1 MKLSIAANKLLSF
14 NSTEGNIKRSQAN
27 ISNIFQGA
35 CAMSKLIIIAKV
47 VSKKEAVQSVQS
59 ELLKLIAPTRK
70 EDGCLDYTL
79 HQDNDN
85 AAVFMFYETWE
96 SMAHLEK
103 HMNSDHFKAYVKA
116 TDGLIEAKAVNKLSR
131 IE

>member
-1 MKLSIAANKLLSF
+1 
-14 NSTEGNIKRSQAN
+14 
-27 ISNIFQGA
+27 
-35 CAMSKLIIIAKV
+35 MSKLVIIAKV
-47 VSKKEAVQSVQS
+47 VSKKEAVQSVRS

-79 HQDNDN
+79 HQDIDN
-85 AAVFMFYETWE
+85 PAVFMFYETWE
-96 SMAHLEK
+96 SFAHLEA

-116 TDGLIEAKAVNKLSR
+116 TDGLIEEKAVNKLSR